1 MTGRFSGGMYLASV
15 KKVNPME
22 LLMPFESGLVAEE
35 DTLEQIADLNGFL
48 RQVEA
53 SAFRIALVS
62 VRDRDEALDI
72 VQDAMMRFAT
82 RYSAKPAA
90 EWRPLFFRI
99 LKNRIRDW
107 ARRRVVR
114 QRVMSFFSGQQ
125 PEEPDPVVAAPG
137 PESDDPAQQ
146 AEGDEAMAA
155 LESALREL
163 SQRQREVFM
172 LRNFEN
178 LDVAETAL
186 VMGVSDGS
194 VKTHYSR
201 AVARLRELLGEHW
214 S

>member
-1 MTGRFSGGMYLASV
+1 LASLQ
-15 KKVNPME
+15 KVDPME
-22 LLMPFESGLVAEE
+22 LLMAFESGLLAEGE
-35 DTLEQIADLNGFL
+35 TLEQIADLDGFL

-53 SAFRIALVS
+53 SAFRIAMVS
-62 VRDRDEALDI
+62 VRDTDEALDI
-72 VQDAMMRFAT
+72 VQDTMMRFAT
-82 RYSAKPAA
+82 RYATRPSA

-107 ARRRVVR
+107 ARRRAVR
-114 QRVMSFFSGQQ
+114 HRVMSFFSGQQ
-125 PEEPDPVVAAPG
+125 TDDPDPVAAAPG
-137 PESDDPAQQ
+137 PRSDDPSVE
-146 AEGDEAMAA
+146 AEGDEAMLA
-155 LESALREL
+155 LEAALREL

-178 LDVAETAL
+178 LDVAETA
-186 VMGVSDGS
+186 VAMGVSDGS

>member
-1 MTGRFSGGMYLASV
+1 
-15 KKVNPME
+15 ME
-22 LLMPFESGLVAEE
+22 LTMLFESGCADEE
-35 DTLEQIADLNGFL
+35 TTLDRSAALDTFL
-48 RQVEA
+48 KSIEA

-72 VQDAMMRFAT
+72 VQDAMLRLVT
-82 RYSAKPAA
+82 RYSARPAA
-90 EWRPLFFRI
+90 EWKPLFYRI

-107 ARRRVVR
+107 GRRRAVSR
-114 QRVMSFFSGQQ
+114 RVLAFFGGQDDSGA
-125 PEEPDPVVAAPG
+125 DPVAAAQAPAG
-137 PESDDPAQQ
+137 DDPAAGLAGKQ
-146 AEGDEAMAA
+146 AWSA

-163 SQRQREVFM
+163 SERQRQAFM

-178 LDVAETAL
+178 LDVAGTAL
-186 VMGVSDGS
+186 AMGVSDGS

>member
-1 MTGRFSGGMYLASV
+1 
-15 KKVNPME
+15 
-22 LLMPFESGLVAEE
+22 MPFESSLVAGER
-35 DTLEQIADLNGFL
+35 TLEQFADLDGFL

-53 SAFRIALVS
+53 SAFRIAMVS

-72 VQDAMMRFAT
+72 VQDSMMRLAT
-82 RYSAKPAA
+82 RYARRPPD

-107 ARRRVVR
+107 GRRRAVSR
-114 QRVMSFFSGQQ
+114 RVIAFFAGQDG
-125 PEEPDPVVAAPG
+125 EHVDPIARAPG
-137 PESDDPAQQ
+137 PASEDPGLA

-155 LESALREL
+155 LWAALRKL
-163 SQRQREVFM
+163 SERQRAVFM

-178 LDVAETAL
+178 MDVAGTAQAL
-186 VMGVSDGS
+186 GVSDGS

-201 AVARLRELLGEHW
+201 AVTRLRELLGEHW